1 MHASGSLY
9 ALSSEVVEA
18 VATAKSER
26 FVSYSLLAFIFNQ
39 NMGYHYLHI
48 MYIQETQCR

>member
-1 MHASGSLY
+1 VHASGSLY

-26 FVSYSLLAFIFNQ
+26 FVSNFVGLSFQPNHGKSLSTYCVHPRNSRQ
-39 NMGYHYLHI
+39 
-48 MYIQETQCR
+48 